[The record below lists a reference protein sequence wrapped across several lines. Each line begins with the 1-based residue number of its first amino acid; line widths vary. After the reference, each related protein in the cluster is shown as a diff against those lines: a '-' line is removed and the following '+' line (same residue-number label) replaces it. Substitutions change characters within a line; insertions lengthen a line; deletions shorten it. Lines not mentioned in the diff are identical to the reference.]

1 MATDSR
7 FGDDSTPTELT
18 QDTVFSVLS
27 NERRRQVLRYLHE
40 DGEGST
46 IRELSQ
52 QLAAWENGVPTEVV
66 TYKQRKRVYTSLHQ
80 THLPALAD
88 AGVVDYDRDRGTV
101 ELTARAAVL
110 DEYLA
115 TDTAAS
121 TAMPWHSIYLGIAAV
136 GTVAT
141 LLAAADLL
149 PAAVPDLAI
158 AGVVSVALAVIA
170 GVHSYVVSDESRRS
184 VQDGF

>member
-1 MATDSR
+1 MAIHSR
-7 FGDDSTPTELT
+7 LGDDPTPTELT

-27 NERRRQVLRYLHE
+27 NERRRRVLRFLNE
-40 DGEGST
+40 ERAGSD
-46 IRELSQ
+46 IRELST
-52 QLAAWENGVPTEVV
+52 QLAAWENDVPPEAI

-101 ELTARAAVL
+101 SLTAQASVL

-115 TDTAAS
+115 TGETTS
-121 TAMPWHSIYLGIAAV
+121 IPWHFVYLGIAAV
-136 GTVAT
+136 GTIAT
-141 LLAAADLL
+141 LLAAVGVL

-158 AGVVSVALAVIA
+158 AGGLSVVLAVAA
-170 GVHSYVVSDESRRS
+170 GIHSTLVAGEPWEDLYDR
-184 VQDGF
+184 